1 MHSKCSGMRNN
12 KGVILFIVIGM
23 VVLVSLLAVVVLKTM
38 QSNSRHTLHRLSR
51 IKAYYAV
58 YAGMLYAFDQ
68 IRSGVTTNF
77 SLCPA
82 AGPGCVVDADISY
95 RVNVTIGGNITT
107 PGPFINSRRIDVWTD
122 YDYNQ
127 TF

>member
-1 MHSKCSGMRNN
+1 
-12 KGVILFIVIGM
+12 VILFIVIGM
-23 VVLVSLLAVVVLKTM
+23 VILVSLLAVVVLKTM

-58 YAGMLYAFDQ
+58 YSGMLYAFDQ
-68 IRSGVTTNF
+68 IRGGVTTSF
-77 SLCPA
+77 SLN
-82 AGPGCVVDADISY
+82 DADIPY
-95 RVNVTIGGNITT
+95 VVGCTIGGNITA
-107 PGPFINSRRIDVWTD
+107 GDFINTRRIDVWAN